1 MDSSAREVRGRWS
14 WMQVVKFLEILLLE
28 FTYRTW
34 GGTYFELLQLCPTQY
49 ERGCTYSSRM
59 PFSQECWFA
68 HTPVARLRASQ
79 PDSDRLCRGRLTVC
93 QRHRIDCLL
102 AIDLA
107 LVVAAVTDKSLLSG
121 SKAGYVATTWP
132 CACASERDCHWF
144 TWVRPM
150 VQLANSLALRK
161 ANWNRERTMMI

>member
-1 MDSSAREVRGRWS
+1 MHVCQVFGPGIYVRSSMSGSVASVPYPSNGVQRNMRG
-14 WMQVVKFLEILLLE
+14 
-28 FTYRTW
+28 
-34 GGTYFELLQLCPTQY
+34 GGY
-49 ERGCTYSSRM
+49 YSSTGH
-59 PFSQECWFA
+59 PSLSELCLA
-68 HTPVARLRASQ
+68 LAPVTRVRPSQ
-79 PDSDRLCRGRLTVC
+79 PDSDRLCRGRLTVR

-132 CACASERDCHWF
+132 CACASERYYHWF